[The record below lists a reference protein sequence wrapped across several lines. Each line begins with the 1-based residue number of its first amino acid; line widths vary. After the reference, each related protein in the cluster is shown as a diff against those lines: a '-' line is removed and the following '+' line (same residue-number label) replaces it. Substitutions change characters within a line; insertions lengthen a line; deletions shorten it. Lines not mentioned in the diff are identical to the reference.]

1 MLREVINHMTAS
13 GLLLLL
19 FHPSSFITHPLADMF
34 LLQANTTAL
43 FSVADLQLIAPEL
56 ILTVCA
62 CIALVMEVVLPYR
75 KSKLI
80 AYFSL
85 IGVGFAGISLG
96 VQYWYLRDVLPL
108 DGFYG
113 MVRIDGFALIF
124 KSIFLVAAAQAIAVS
139 TRYLD
144 IEGEQHGEYYAL
156 VLFATVGMM
165 FLACGYDLIS
175 LYISL
180 ELMALT
186 FYVLVAFTKREKRSN
201 EAAMKYFLL
210 GAFSSGVLL
219 YGMSL
224 LYGIAGSTNLAE
236 IGRSVAAIAGTV
248 GDSGETVTASLR
260 PMLLLGMIALAA
272 GLFFKIAAVPF
283 HMWAPDAYEGAPTSV
298 TAFLSTGSKA
308 ASFALYA
315 RIFIEALNTMR
326 ADWAPLLGLVA
337 AITIMVGNWAAV
349 TQENSKR
356 LLAYSSIS
364 NAGYLLLGLVAGNSY
379 GYIGLMIYLLVYTLM
394 NMGAF
399 GIIISLRRRG
409 IIGDNVDDMTGLAH
423 KAPGM
428 AAMMAIFMLS
438 LGGLPMTGGFIG
450 KYFLFGGLLQ
460 RGKADGKTWYY
471 WLAAWAIINT
481 VVSFYYY
488 IRFIK
493 VMYLGDRVADDQP
506 LALSP
511 ALRAALVASLVGIL
525 FIGLYPQPLIE
536 IVQRLVAPLAALGP
550 LGLK

>member
-1 MLREVINHMTAS
+1 ML
-13 GLLLLL
+13 
-19 FHPSSFITHPLADMF
+19 
-34 LLQANTTAL
+34 LLQANTTSL
-43 FSVADLQLIAPEL
+43 IDISDLLLIAPEL
-56 ILTVCA
+56 ILTACA
-62 CIALVMEVVLPYR
+62 CVALVMEVILPYR
-75 KSKLI
+75 KSKLT

-85 IGVGFAGISLG
+85 VGIAFAFISLA
-96 VQYWYLRDVLPL
+96 VQWKYMQDALPI

-113 MVRIDGFALIF
+113 MVRLDGFALLF
-124 KSIFLVAAAQAIAVS
+124 KAIFLISAALAIGIS
-139 TRYLD
+139 TRFLD

-156 VLFATVGMM
+156 ILFATVGMM
-165 FLACGYDLIS
+165 FIACGYDLIS

-224 LYGIAGSTNLAE
+224 LYGVTGSTN
-236 IGRSVAAIAGTV
+236 IGAIGNSIGELVPRIQQALDATAQGAPSMDLGIAG
-248 GDSGETVTASLR
+248 LR
-260 PMLLLGMIALAA
+260 PLLLLGMIALAA

-283 HMWAPDAYEGAPTSV
+283 HMWAPDVYEGAPTSV

-315 RIFIEALNTMR
+315 RIFSEALGGMR

-364 NAGYLLLGLVAGNSY
+364 NAGYLLLGLVANNLF
-379 GYIGLMIYLLVYTLM
+379 GYLGLIIYLFVYTLM

-409 IIGDNVDDMTGLAH
+409 IIGDNVDDLTGLGQ
-423 KAPGM
+423 KAPIM

-438 LGGLPMTGGFIG
+438 LGGLPMTGGFMG

-460 RGKADGKTWYY
+460 RGYTEQKSWYY
-471 WLAAWAIINT
+471 WLAGWAIVNT

-488 IRFIK
+488 VRFIK
-493 VMYLGDRVADDQP
+493 VMYLGDRIADNKP

-511 ALRAALVASLVGIL
+511 ALQTALVISVVGVIAVGI
-525 FIGLYPQPLIE
+525 YPQPFIALAQNLIGS
-536 IVQRLVAPLAALGP
+536 IASLSALAP
-550 LGLK
+550 K

>member
-1 MLREVINHMTAS
+1 
-13 GLLLLL
+13 
-19 FHPSSFITHPLADMF
+19 MF
-34 LLQANTTAL
+34 LFQANTTAL

-85 IGVGFAGISLG
+85 VSVALAALSLG
-96 VQYWYLRDVLPL
+96 VQWWFTGDVLPL

-124 KSIFLVAAAQAIAVS
+124 KSIFLVGSALAIAIS

-165 FLACGYDLIS
+165 FLACGYDLIT

-224 LYGIAGSTNLAE
+224 LYGIAGSTNLGE
-236 IGRSVAAIAGTV
+236 IARSVAMVAGTA
-248 GDSGETVTASLR
+248 GDTGGPATATLR

-315 RIFIEALNTMR
+315 RIFVEALPSLR

-379 GYIGLMIYLLVYTLM
+379 GYIGLTIYLLVYTLM

-399 GIIISLRRRG
+399 GIVISLRRRG

-423 KAPGM
+423 KAPAM
-428 AAMMAIFMLS
+428 AAMMAVFMLS

-460 RGKADGKTWYY
+460 RGKADGKAWYY
-471 WLAAWAIINT
+471 WLAGWAIINT

-488 IRFIK
+488 VRFIK
-493 VMYLGDRVADDQP
+493 VMYLGDRVADDKP
-506 LALSP
+506 LSLSP
-511 ALRAALVASLVGIL
+511 ALQTALVLSLLGII
-525 FIGLYPQPLIE
+525 FIGVYPQPLIE
-536 IVQRLVAPLAALGP
+536 LTQKLLAPLASVGSA
-550 LGLK
+550 GLK

>member
-1 MLREVINHMTAS
+1 ML
-13 GLLLLL
+13 
-19 FHPSSFITHPLADMF
+19 
-34 LLQANTTAL
+34 LLQANATSL
-43 FSVADLQLIAPEL
+43 FNVSDLLLIAPEL
-56 ILTVCA
+56 IITICA
-62 CIALVMEVVLPYR
+62 CLALVMEVVLPYR
-75 KSKLI
+75 KSKTT
-80 AYFSL
+80 AYFAL
-85 IGVGFAGISLG
+85 IGVVLAAISLVIQWRVVG
-96 VQYWYLRDVLPL
+96 DGSFT
-108 DGFYG
+108 GFYG
-113 MVRIDGFALIF
+113 MIRIDGVALLF
-124 KSIFLVAAAQAIAVS
+124 RAIFLLAAGLAIGIS

-156 VLFATVGMM
+156 VLFATLGMM
-165 FLACGYDLIS
+165 FMASGYDLIT
-175 LYISL
+175 LYVSL

-186 FYVLVAFTKREKRSN
+186 FYVLVAFTKREKKSN

-224 LYGIAGSTNLAE
+224 LYGITGSTNLGE
-236 IGRSVAAIAGTV
+236 IGQQLTLIMGRVANPE
-248 GDSGETVTASLR
+248 GDWAALR
-260 PMLLLGMIALAA
+260 PMLLLAMISLAA

-283 HMWAPDAYEGAPTSV
+283 HMWAPDVYEGAPTSV

-308 ASFALYA
+308 ASFVLYF
-315 RIFIEALNTMR
+315 RIFSQGLGSMS

-364 NAGYLLLGLVAGNSY
+364 NAGYILLGLIARNEY
-379 GYIGLMIYLLVYTLM
+379 GYIGLVVYLLVYTLM

-399 GIIISLRRRG
+399 GVIISLRRRG
-409 IIGDNVDDMTGLAH
+409 IIGDNVEDLTGLAQKSPVH
-423 KAPGM
+423 
-428 AAMMAIFMLS
+428 AAMMAVFMLS

-460 RGKADGKTWYY
+460 RGATEHKNWYY
-471 WLAAWAIINT
+471 WLAIWAIINT

-493 VMYLGDRVADDQP
+493 VMYLGDRVADDKP
-506 LALSP
+506 LATSP
-511 ALRAALVASLVGIL
+511 ALQTALWVSLAGIVV
-525 FIGLYPQPLIE
+525 IGVYPQPVIELAKRLIT
-536 IVQRLVAPLAALGP
+536 ALT
-550 LGLK
+550 

>member
-1 MLREVINHMTAS
+1 
-13 GLLLLL
+13 
-19 FHPSSFITHPLADMF
+19 MF
-34 LLQANTTAL
+34 LLQANAGGL
-43 FSVADLQLIAPEL
+43 FNFADLQLIVPEL
-56 ILTVCA
+56 ILTFCA
-62 CIALVMEVVLPYR
+62 CVALVMEVVLPYR

-85 IGVGFAGISLG
+85 VGVALAAVSLW
-96 VQYWYLRDVLPL
+96 VQFWVSRGLLPF

-113 MVRIDGFALIF
+113 MIRIDGFALVF
-124 KSIFLVAAAQAIAVS
+124 QSIFLVGAALAIAVS

-165 FLACGYDLIS
+165 FLGCGFDLIT

-224 LYGIAGSTNLAE
+224 LYGLAGSTNLAE
-236 IGRSVAAIAGTV
+236 IGRSVAEIARSTGGS
-248 GDSGETVTASLR
+248 GDPSLR

-298 TAFLSTGSKA
+298 TAFLSTASKA

-315 RIFIEALNTMR
+315 RIFIVALDSMR

-364 NAGYLLLGLVAGNSY
+364 NAGYLLLGLVAGNIY
-379 GYIGLMIYLLVYTLM
+379 GYTGLLIYLLVYTLM

-409 IIGDNVDDMTGLAH
+409 IIGDNVDDLTGLAH

-428 AAMMAIFMLS
+428 AAMMAVFMLS
-438 LGGLPMTGGFIG
+438 LGGLPLTGGFIG
-450 KYFLFGGLLQ
+450 KYFLFGGLLE
-460 RGKADGKTWYY
+460 RGKADGKSWYY
-471 WLAAWAIINT
+471 WLAGWAVINT
-481 VVSFYYY
+481 VV
-488 IRFIK
+488 
-493 VMYLGDRVADDQP
+493 
-506 LALSP
+506 
-511 ALRAALVASLVGIL
+511 
-525 FIGLYPQPLIE
+525 
-536 IVQRLVAPLAALGP
+536 
-550 LGLK
+550 

>member
-1 MLREVINHMTAS
+1 MML
-13 GLLLLL
+13 
-19 FHPSSFITHPLADMF
+19 
-34 LLQANTTAL
+34 LLQANATGL
-43 FSVADLQLIAPEL
+43 LRVSDLQLLAPEL
-56 ILTVCA
+56 ILTVFG

-75 KSKLI
+75 KSKLT
-80 AYFSL
+80 AYFAL
-85 IGVGFAGISLG
+85 VGIGSAAISLALLWSG
-96 VQYWYLRDVLPL
+96 NKDSLPL

-113 MVRIDGFALIF
+113 MVRIDGFALLF
-124 KSIFLVAAAQAIAVS
+124 QGIFLIAAALAVAIS
-139 TRYLD
+139 MRFLD
-144 IEGEQHGEYYAL
+144 IEREQHGEYYAL

-165 FLACGYDLIS
+165 FLGCGYDLIL

-224 LYGIAGSTNLAE
+224 LYGIAGSTNLGE
-236 IGRSVAAIAGTV
+236 IGRSVGTIAATMGDAGEQ
-248 GDSGETVTASLR
+248 GTASLR

-298 TAFLSTGSKA
+298 TALLSTGSKA

-315 RIFIEALNTMR
+315 RIFFVALAPMQI
-326 ADWAPLLGLVA
+326 DWAPLLGIVA
-337 AITIMVGNWAAV
+337 ALTIVVGNWAAI

-364 NAGYLLLGLVAGNSY
+364 NAGYLLLGIIANNTYGN
-379 GYIGLMIYLLVYTLM
+379 IGLVIYLLVYTLM

-399 GIIISLRRRG
+399 GVIISLRRHG
-409 IIGDNVDDMTGLAH
+409 IIGDNVEDMTGLAQ

-428 AAMMAIFMLS
+428 AAMMGIFMLS
-438 LGGLPMTGGFIG
+438 LGGLPGTGGFIG
-450 KYFLFGGLLQ
+450 KWYLLYGLFD
-460 RGKADGKTWYY
+460 RARTDGKNWYY
-471 WLAAWAIINT
+471 WLAGWAVINI

-493 VMYLGDRVADDQP
+493 VMYLGDRVADERP
-506 LALSP
+506 LSLSP
-511 ALRAALVASLVGIL
+511 ALRSALIVSLIGIIV
-525 FIGLYPQPLIE
+525 IGVYPQPFIAIAQKLF
-536 IVQRLVAPLAALGP
+536 PP
-550 LGLK
+550 FTNTS

>member
-1 MLREVINHMTAS
+1 
-13 GLLLLL
+13 
-19 FHPSSFITHPLADMF
+19 MF
-34 LLQANTTAL
+34 LLQANSTAL

-85 IGVGFAGISLG
+85 GGVALAAFSLG
-96 VQYWYLRDVLPL
+96 VQFWYAQDVLPL

-113 MVRIDGFALIF
+113 MVRIDGFALVF
-124 KSIFLVAAAQAIAVS
+124 KSIFLVSAALAIAIS

-224 LYGIAGSTNLAE
+224 LYGIAGSTNLGE
-236 IGRSVAAIAGTV
+236 IGRSVATIAGTM
-248 GDSGETVTASLR
+248 GETGESAGTLR

-315 RIFIEALNTMR
+315 RIFIEALPSIR

-364 NAGYLLLGLVAGNSY
+364 NAGYLLLGLVAGNIY
-379 GYIGLMIYLLVYTLM
+379 GYIGLTIYLLVYTLM

-399 GIIISLRRRG
+399 GIVISLRRRG

-428 AAMMAIFMLS
+428 AAMMTIFMLS

-471 WLAAWAIINT
+471 WLAGWAIINT

-493 VMYLGDRVADDQP
+493 VMYLGDRVADDKA
-506 LALSP
+506 LSLSP
-511 ALRAALVASLVGIL
+511 ALQTALVASLVGIL
-525 FIGLYPQPLIE
+525 FIGVYPQPLIE
-536 IVQRLVAPLAALGP
+536 IVQRLIAPIAALSP
-550 LGLK
+550 MQFK

>member
-1 MLREVINHMTAS
+1 ML
-13 GLLLLL
+13 
-19 FHPSSFITHPLADMF
+19 
-34 LLQANTTAL
+34 LLQANATSL
-43 FSVADLQLIAPEL
+43 INVADLRLIAPEL
-56 ILTVCA
+56 ILTACA
-62 CIALVMEVVLPYR
+62 CVTLVMEVILPYR
-75 KSKLI
+75 KSKLT

-85 IGVGFAGISLG
+85 IGVGLAFISLYFQMG
-96 VQYWYLRDVLPL
+96 SYG

-113 MVRIDGFALIF
+113 MVRIDGFALLF
-124 KSIFLVAAAQAIAVS
+124 KAIFLISAALAIGIS
-139 TRYLD
+139 TRFLD

-156 VLFATVGMM
+156 ILFATVGMM
-165 FLACGYDLIS
+165 FIACGYDLIS

-186 FYVLVAFTKREKRSN
+186 FYVLVAFTKREKKSN

-224 LYGIAGSTNLAE
+224 LYGIAGSTNIGE
-236 IGRSVAAIAGTV
+236 IGVELGKLMPRIEGALSAADQPLAG
-248 GDSGETVTASLR
+248 LR
-260 PMLLLGMIALAA
+260 PMLLLAMIALGA

-283 HMWAPDAYEGAPTSV
+283 HMWAPDVYEGAPTSV

-315 RIFIEALNTMR
+315 RVFSEALEPLR

-364 NAGYLLLGLVAGNSY
+364 NAGYLLLALIAHNEYGN
-379 GYIGLMIYLLVYTLM
+379 IGLIVYLFVYTLM

-399 GIIISLRRRG
+399 GVIISLRRRG
-409 IIGDNVDDMTGLAH
+409 IIGDNVDDLTGLGQ
-423 KAPGM
+423 KAPFM

-460 RGKADGKTWYY
+460 RGAEDHKNWYY
-471 WLAAWAIINT
+471 WLAGWAIINT

-488 IRFIK
+488 VRFIR
-493 VMYLGDRVADDQP
+493 VMYLGDRIADNKP

-511 ALRAALVASLVGIL
+511 ALQVALVVSVVGIL
-525 FIGLYPQPLIE
+525 AIGVYPQPFIALAQTLIPS
-536 IVQRLVAPLAALGP
+536 R
-550 LGLK
+550 

>member
-1 MLREVINHMTAS
+1 MLI
-13 GLLLLL
+13 
-19 FHPSSFITHPLADMF
+19 
-34 LLQANTTAL
+34 LQANTTSL
-43 FSVADLQLIAPEL
+43 LNVGDLQLIAPEI

-62 CIALVMEVVLPYR
+62 CVALVMEVVLPY
-75 KSKLI
+75 KLSKQT
-80 AYFSL
+80 AYFTL
-85 IGVGFAGISLG
+85 IGIALAGLSLFFLWQ
-96 VQYWYLRDVLPL
+96 VNSAVLPL
-108 DGFYG
+108 NGFYG
-113 MVRIDGFALIF
+113 MVRIDGFAIIF
-124 KSIFLVAAAQAIAVS
+124 KAIFLCAAALAVAIS
-139 TRYLD
+139 IRYLD

-165 FLACGYDLIS
+165 FLGSGYDLIL

-186 FYVLVAFTKREKRSN
+186 FYVLVAFTKRQKRSN

-210 GAFSSGVLL
+210 GAFSSGILL

-224 LYGIAGSTNLAE
+224 LYGVAGSTNLGE
-236 IGRSVAAIAGTV
+236 IGRSLNAMFAGMQNNV
-248 GDSGETVTASLR
+248 ETAGWAVDVK
-260 PMLLLGMIALAA
+260 PILLLGMIALAA

-283 HMWAPDAYEGAPTSV
+283 HMWAPDVYEGAPTSV

-315 RIFIEALNTMR
+315 RIFIEALGGMR
-326 ADWAPLLGLVA
+326 VEWAPLLGLVA

-364 NAGYLLLGLVAGNSY
+364 NAGYLLLGLIAGNQY
-379 GYIGLMIYLLVYTLM
+379 GYVGLVIYLFVYTLM
-394 NMGAF
+394 NLGAF

-409 IIGDNVDDMTGLAH
+409 IIGDNVDDLSGLGQ

-428 AAMMAIFMLS
+428 ALMMAVFMLS

-460 RGKADGKTWYY
+460 RGEADGKNWYY
-471 WLAAWAIINT
+471 WLAVWAILNT

-488 IRFIK
+488 VRFIR
-493 VMYLGDRVADDQP
+493 VMYLGDRVADDKP

-511 ALRAALVASLVGIL
+511 ALQTALIVALVGVIFVGV
-525 FIGLYPQPLIE
+525 FPQPFIS
-536 IVQRLVAPLAALGP
+536 VAQKLLSPLTAAGIAAAV
-550 LGLK
+550 K

>member
-1 MLREVINHMTAS
+1 
-13 GLLLLL
+13 
-19 FHPSSFITHPLADMF
+19 MF
-34 LLQANTTAL
+34 LFQANTTSL
-43 FSVADLQLIAPEL
+43 FSVSDLQLIAPEL

-62 CIALVMEVVLPYR
+62 RLALVMEVVLPYR
-75 KSKLI
+75 KSKVVAHFALV
-80 AYFSL
+80 AVGLAALSL
-85 IGVGFAGISLG
+85 AAQF
-96 VQYWYLRDVLPL
+96 WYVRDLLPMQ
-108 DGFYG
+108 GFYG
-113 MVRIDGFALIF
+113 MVRIDGFALVF
-124 KSIFLVAAAQAIAVS
+124 KAIFLIAAGLAIAIS
-139 TRYLD
+139 SRYLD
-144 IEGEQHGEYYAL
+144 IEGEQHGEYYSL
-156 VLFATVGMM
+156 VLFATIGMM
-165 FLACGYDLIS
+165 FLACGFDLIT

-224 LYGIAGSTNLAE
+224 IFGIAGSTNLAE
-236 IGRSVAAIAGTV
+236 IGKAISELVAAT
-248 GDSGETVTASLR
+248 GEPNAPSLR

-308 ASFALYA
+308 ASFALYI
-315 RIFIEALNTMR
+315 RIFVEALPGLR
-326 ADWAPLLGLVA
+326 SDWAPLLALVA

-349 TQENSKR
+349 TQQNSKR

-379 GYIGLMIYLLVYTLM
+379 GYVGLAIYLLVYTLM

-409 IIGDNVDDMTGLAH
+409 IIGDNVDDLTGLAQ

-428 AAMMAIFMLS
+428 AAMMAVYMLS

-471 WLAAWAIINT
+471 WLAGWAILNT

-488 IRFIK
+488 VRFIK
-493 VMYLGDRVADDQP
+493 VMYLGDRLADNQP
-506 LALSP
+506 LELSRP
-511 ALRAALVASLVGIL
+511 LQAALVVCLAGIL
-525 FIGLYPQPLIE
+525 FIGVYPQPIIE
-536 IVQRLVAPLAALGP
+536 IVQRLLG
-550 LGLK
+550 GVN